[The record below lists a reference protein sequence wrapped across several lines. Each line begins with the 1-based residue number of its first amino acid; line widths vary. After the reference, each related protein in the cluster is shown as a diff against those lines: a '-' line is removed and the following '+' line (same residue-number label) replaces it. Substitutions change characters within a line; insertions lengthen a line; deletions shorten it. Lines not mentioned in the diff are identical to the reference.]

1 MTTPQPQQP
10 AGGNVVQKTNHTY
23 VLIDR
28 SGSMESIASDVI
40 GGFNALVAEQQAN
53 GPDAKITVIQFDS
66 QDPAAVM
73 VAGIPVLEM
82 TKLDR
87 SVYQPRGGT
96 PLLDAT
102 GMLIGRIR
110 VEQEARK
117 ATGLETEDVVFV
129 TITDGQ
135 ENQSREY
142 NLASINQLVE
152 QCKAEGWTFVYV
164 SADPAAYH
172 DAAAMGYDHGSTTLV
187 ELLRDRQ
194 GRRRRQVVPASSDSF
209 RPGGS
214 LHRAEPSSPPRT
226 RRTNHEE
233 STPLR
238 RHRRRCSRSPHARD
252 GQDHVPE
259 ER

>member
-142 NLASINQLVE
+142 NLARINQLVE

-164 SADPAAYH
+164 SADPSAYH
-172 DAAAMGYDHGSTTLV
+172 DAAAMGYDHGSTTHFSATPEGAARAMRSTARGLSN
-187 ELLRDRQ
+187 LRDKK
-194 GRRRRQVVPASSDSF
+194 RRGEQYNSSNFFETGKD
-209 RPGGS
+209 
-214 LHRAEPSSPPRT
+214 AE
-226 RRTNHEE
+226 
-233 STPLR
+233 
-238 RHRRRCSRSPHARD
+238 D
-252 GQDHVPE
+252 DK
-259 ER
+259 

>member
-28 SGSMESIASDVI
+28 SGSMESIANDVI

-142 NLASINQLVE
+142 NLARINQLVE
-152 QCKAEGWTFVYV
+152 Q
-164 SADPAAYH
+164 
-172 DAAAMGYDHGSTTLV
+172 
-187 ELLRDRQ
+187 
-194 GRRRRQVVPASSDSF
+194 
-209 RPGGS
+209 
-214 LHRAEPSSPPRT
+214 
-226 RRTNHEE
+226 
-233 STPLR
+233 
-238 RHRRRCSRSPHARD
+238 
-252 GQDHVPE
+252 
-259 ER
+259 

>member
-1 MTTPQPQQP
+1 M
-10 AGGNVVQKTNHTY
+10 
-23 VLIDR
+23 
-28 SGSMESIASDVI
+28 I

-117 ATGLETEDVVFV
+117 ATGLE
-129 TITDGQ
+129 
-135 ENQSREY
+135 
-142 NLASINQLVE
+142 
-152 QCKAEGWTFVYV
+152 
-164 SADPAAYH
+164 
-172 DAAAMGYDHGSTTLV
+172 
-187 ELLRDRQ
+187 
-194 GRRRRQVVPASSDSF
+194 
-209 RPGGS
+209 
-214 LHRAEPSSPPRT
+214 PRT
-226 RRTNHEE
+226 
-233 STPLR
+233 S
-238 RHRRRCSRSPHARD
+238 CSSRSPTVRRTRV
-252 GQDHVPE
+252 GVQ
-259 ER
+259 